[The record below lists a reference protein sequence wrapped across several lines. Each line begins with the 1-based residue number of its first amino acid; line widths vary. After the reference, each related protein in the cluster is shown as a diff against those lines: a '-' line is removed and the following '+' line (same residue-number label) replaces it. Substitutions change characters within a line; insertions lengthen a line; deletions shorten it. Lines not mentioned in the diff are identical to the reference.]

1 MKIDRKLIFDKYNG
15 HCAYCGCELKNGFQV
30 DHLNCQS
37 NFDYLLRNKK
47 IPEHIKKLNCIEN
60 LMPSC
65 GSCNNYKSVHSLEQF
80 RNELMHMR
88 KRLNER
94 STHYKISKRFGLIQE
109 VDKPIIFY
117 FETQTI

>member
-30 DHLNCQS
+30 DHLNSQR
-37 NFDYLLRNKK
+37 NFDYLLRNKQ
-47 IPEHIKKLNCIEN
+47 IPEHIKKLSCIEN

-80 RNELMHMR
+80 RQELTHMK

-117 FETQTI
+117 FER